1 MKKTACIAGIFVLSF
16 IGSLS
21 LSFASDKEIA
31 KLYELYNST
40 STTERQKHI
49 FRQFINGEERVKQLD
64 NSRRSARKRNS
75 VAPLAAKASG
85 NSSAAPLAADT
96 AFKLGEVYCYPNPA
110 KKTNPTFHVETG
122 LADKVE
128 LSIYDV
134 SGDLVR
140 EIVLAGP
147 PQLIDDGQGP
157 QLAYE
162 YLWDA
167 GNAGS
172 GVYIFSV
179 TTKQGNRSLRKT
191 GRCAVIK

>member
-1 MKKTACIAGIFVLSF
+1 MKKHACIAGLFVLSF
-16 IGSLS
+16 LGSLS
-21 LSFASDKEIA
+21 ISFASDREIA